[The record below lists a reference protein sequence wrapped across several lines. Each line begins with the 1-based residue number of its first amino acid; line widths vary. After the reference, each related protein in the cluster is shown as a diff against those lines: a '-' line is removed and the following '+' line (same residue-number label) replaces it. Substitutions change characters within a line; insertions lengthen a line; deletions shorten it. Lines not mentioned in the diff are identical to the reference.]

1 MINKRIERFGE
12 MEISKLERT
21 KFLLGFISVLGLLL
35 MPLVAHADSDTVK
48 VGLVGTADR
57 PVWNQVAKA
66 VKSKYDINVKF
77 TTFTDYN
84 QPNQALVKGS
94 IDLNSFQTWNFFA
107 DQNKQ
112 LGDKLVGLGK
122 TYITPIK
129 LYSKKLT
136 SIKEL
141 KHGSTIVVP
150 NDPSNEVRAL
160 KVLADAGLIKYDQ
173 KVTYPT
179 IKNITDN
186 PKGLSFKE
194 VADDQTVASLA
205 SEDAAI
211 VNTNYAF
218 DAKLSQKEV
227 LYTEPV
233 NKQTA
238 GYINWIVAKKDQQ
251 HNKTYAKIV
260 KMYQT
265 TATKRQMKQLYGQNE
280 IAAWDITLK

>member
-1 MINKRIERFGE
+1 M
-12 MEISKLERT
+12 
-21 KFLLGFISVLGLLL
+21 LGLLL

-160 KVLADAGLIKYDQ
+160 KVLADAGLIKYDH
-173 KVTYPT
+173 KITYPT
-179 IKNITDN
+179 VKNITDN

-211 VNTNYAF
+211 VNTNYAL

-238 GYINWIVAKKDQQ
+238 GYINWIVAKKDEQ

-265 TATKRQMKQLYGQNE
+265 AATKRQMKQLYGQNE

>member
-1 MINKRIERFGE
+1 

-94 IDLNSFQTWNFFA
+94 IDLNSFQTWNFFS

-211 VNTNYAF
+211 VNTNYAL

>member
-1 MINKRIERFGE
+1 

-57 PVWNQVAKA
+57 PVWNQVAKV

-211 VNTNYAF
+211 VNTNYAL

-265 TATKRQMKQLYGQNE
+265 TATKRQMKQLYAQNE

>member
-1 MINKRIERFGE
+1 

-35 MPLVAHADSDTVK
+35 TPLVAHADSDTVK

-57 PVWNQVAKA
+57 PVWNQVAKV
-66 VKSKYDINVKF
+66 VKSKYDIKVKF

-211 VNTNYAF
+211 VNTNYAL

-265 TATKRQMKQLYGQNE
+265 TATKRQMKQLYAQNE

>member
-1 MINKRIERFGE
+1 

-211 VNTNYAF
+211 VNTNYAL

-265 TATKRQMKQLYGQNE
+265 TATKR
-280 IAAWDITLK
+280 